1 MKTIVIMI
9 SMLTLF
15 IYQGYSQN
23 TDVKV
28 LLNNPETREV
38 IFKAIANDHLLMTD
52 FMKTVKENEHA
63 SMMMKNDK
71 QQMGEKSEMGMMG
84 KDADHQMMGNENMM
98 GMMKDNPEMMMNM
111 MSNMMGMC
119 EKDSAMCNSM
129 ANMMTDR
136 PEMMQMCMKK
146 MNEKGMMGKDGKMKI
161 MKPES
166 SEMEKHHKNK

>member
-38 IFKAIANDHLLMTD
+38 IFNAIANDHQLMTD
-52 FMKTVKENEHA
+52 FMKTMKGNEHA
-63 SMMMKNDK
+63 SMMMKNDN

-84 KDADHQMMGNENMM
+84 KDASHQMMGKENMM
-98 GMMKDNPEMMMNM
+98 GMMNDNPEMMMNM
-111 MSNMMGMC
+111 MSNMMDMC
-119 EKDSAMCNSM
+119 EKDSVMSNKM
-129 ANMMTDR
+129 ANMMTDH

-146 MNEKGMMGKDGKMKI
+146 MNEKGMMGKDGKMRM
-161 MKPES
+161 MKPAS
-166 SEMEKHHKNK
+166 SEMKKQHEHK